1 MKHLFENMISMIILV
16 ILMFVL
22 SSFLIVSMQI
32 QTARRVHASA
42 IEQYQT
48 TYYTVD
54 LDAINAQ
61 LQEQYPDW
69 EITVKEID
77 SAKTRKDVEI
87 TLDYYVVVP
96 VFNITKEGTITGYA
110 R

>member
-1 MKHLFENMISMIILV
+1 MKHMFENMISMIILV

-22 SSFLIVSMQI
+22 SSLLIVNMQI
-32 QTARRVHASA
+32 QTARRVHASV

-48 TYYTVD
+48 SYYTVD
-54 LDAINAQ
+54 LNAINNK

-69 EITVKEID
+69 SVSATVID
-77 SAKTRKDVEI
+77 SVNTRKDTEV
-87 TLDYYVVVP
+87 TLKYYVVVP
-96 VFNITKEGTITGYA
+96 VFNITKEGTISGYA